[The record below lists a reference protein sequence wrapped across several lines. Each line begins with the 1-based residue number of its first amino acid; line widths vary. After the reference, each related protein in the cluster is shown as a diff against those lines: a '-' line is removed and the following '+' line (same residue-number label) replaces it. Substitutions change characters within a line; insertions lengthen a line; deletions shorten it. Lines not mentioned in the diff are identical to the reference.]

1 MRSDGF
7 PTVINFELTLGD
19 VIVDDITATIATIAT
34 ATITTG
40 DITDLTAG
48 IITLPEDGGMVD
60 VMDIAVTANPAAGVE
75 EGYNFCIDSTVVL
88 EVLAEADSS
97 GSIQNPAVRIT
108 GDMVIAGS
116 VNTAVVANTFRIGMG
131 DLSAGNTQ
139 LELYGEGTCIG
150 TGTPTPDGTVAM
162 MVNGV
167 QKYFITA
174 DAAS

>member
-1 MRSDGF
+1 
-7 PTVINFELTLGD
+7 LKKTLL
-19 VIVDDITATIATIAT
+19 ILLSCCLLASIANATNISSIAN

-97 GSIQNPAVRIT
+97 GSIQNPAVRVT
-108 GDMVIAGS
+108 GDLILNGA
-116 VNTAVVANTFRIGMG
+116 VNSTVAVNTFRIGMG
-131 DLSAGNTQ
+131 YLTAGNTQ
-139 LELYGEGTCIG
+139 LQLYGEGTSIG